1 MKNWKLSR
9 KLTLGI
15 TLIVI
20 LCMSLLYMT
29 ANKALKGVIQS
40 SEHNHLKSILAA
52 QTSLIEEYVTWQSG
66 NF

>member
-52 QTSLIEEYVTWQSG
+52 QTSLIEEYVTRQSG